1 MSRPVYFGDMAYC
14 RAHQHDGYRL
24 DGLNHELEAVIVNG
38 DPDRVTLSTVTVPPS
53 ASDHSPL
60 LLFPAEYADLVAMEL
75 VRAQLPYLSR
85 REGFAP
91 GTPWFVVASYLE
103 DKETPSASREALLLR
118 LAFEEDRP

>member
-1 MSRPVYFGDMAYC
+1 MYFGDTAYC
-14 RAHQHDGYRL
+14 RAHPHDGYRL

-38 DPDRVTLSTVTVPPS
+38 GPHSVTVCTMTVPPS
-53 ASDHSPL
+53 ASDYFL
-60 LLFPAEYADLVAMEL
+60 LFLFPAEYADLVAMEL

-85 REGFAP
+85 REGFAS

-118 LAFEEDRP
+118 LAFEEDQP